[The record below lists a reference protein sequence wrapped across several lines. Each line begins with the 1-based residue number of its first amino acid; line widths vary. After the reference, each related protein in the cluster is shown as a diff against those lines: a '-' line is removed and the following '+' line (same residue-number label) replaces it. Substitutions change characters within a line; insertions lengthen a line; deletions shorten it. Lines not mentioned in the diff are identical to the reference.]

1 MLEQE
6 TARQLPT
13 PGRRFESFRGLWS
26 PMKVVL
32 QLTYPFILFAALTAC
47 DTSKSLDIK
56 KTFAHITASES
67 ILDLQSHPAFSG
79 FGQYLLPWDN
89 RAYDKKLL
97 LKDISTLLPY
107 HSHVDTDAVIAPIN
121 HLIDEVNVGKIIF
134 YDFYTVQQKQE
145 DPSKENTGLFFF
157 RGRPGAPVA
166 ILCPGGGFSYV
177 GSLHE
182 GFPHALQLCN
192 QGYNAF
198 VLKYRVGSQQLAT
211 ADLAAAISY
220 IFENAEM
227 FEVSTE
233 DYSLWGSSA
242 GARMVAS
249 IGSYGTSAFNG
260 DDLPKPGTVVMAY
273 TGHSD
278 YSTGEPPTFVVVG
291 ENDGIA
297 SPSTM
302 ERRVNALRKAGVKVE
317 FHKYKNLGHGFGLGI
332 GTSAEGWI
340 EDAIRF
346 WESNR
351 SE

>member
-1 MLEQE
+1 
-6 TARQLPT
+6 
-13 PGRRFESFRGLWS
+13 
-26 PMKVVL
+26 MKRVL
-32 QLTYPFILFAALTAC
+32 QLTFPFILFAALTAC
-47 DTSKSLDIK
+47 NTSKSSKNEQKEDIVPEMASMTVEK
-56 KTFAHITASES
+56 NFAHITASES
-67 ILDLQSHPAFSG
+67 ILDLMNHPAFSG

-89 RAYDKKLL
+89 RAYDENLL

-121 HLIDEVNVGKIIF
+121 HMIDEVNDGIIIF
-134 YDFYTVQQKQE
+134 YDVYTPQQKQE
-145 DPSKENTGLFFF
+145 DPSKEDTGLFFF
-157 RGRPGAPVA
+157 RGRPGAPFA

-182 GFPHALQLCN
+182 GFPHALELCT

-198 VLKYRVGSQQLAT
+198 VLKYRVGSQRLAT
-211 ADLAAAISY
+211 DDLAAAISY
-220 IFENAEM
+220 LFENAEM

-249 IGSYGTSAFNG
+249 IGSCGTSAFNG
-260 DDLPKPGTVVMAY
+260 DDLPKPCTVVMAY

-278 YSTGEPPTFVVVG
+278 YSTDEPPTFVVVG
-291 ENDGIA
+291 ENDNIA

-302 ERRVNALRKAGVKVE
+302 ERRVNALRKAGVEVE
-317 FHKYKNLGHGFGLGI
+317 FHKYQNLGHGFGLGI

-346 WESNR
+346 WESHI